1 MVRMMTAIVQRLNAA
16 LAAGFLTLTLGLG
29 GAVGSAH
36 AQGADVAELLERLQS
51 PELQNWEAV
60 ERRIYEAWSQSGS
73 ASADLLLSRG
83 KQALE
88 DEDVVAAIEH
98 LTALTDHAP
107 DFAEGW
113 HARATAFYLADRYG
127 PSLSDLRMAL
137 ALNPQHFGALAGAG
151 RILME
156 LGETEAALTA
166 YRAAAAIHPQR
177 PDISEAI
184 DRLEQEQ
191 GGQRL

>member
-1 MVRMMTAIVQRLNAA
+1 MTSIVQRLNTI
-16 LAAGFLTLTLGLG
+16 LAACFLCVTLGA
-29 GAVGSAH
+29 GAAWSQA
-36 AQGADVAELLERLQS
+36 ADPDTLMERLRA
-51 PELQNWEAV
+51 PDLQNWEAV
-60 ERRIYEAWSQSGS
+60 ERRIYDAWSKSGS
-73 ASADLLLSRG
+73 AAADLLLDRG
-83 KQALE
+83 RQALE
-88 DEDVVAAIEH
+88 DEDYVAAIEH

-113 HARATAFYLADRYG
+113 HARATAFYLSDRYG

-137 ALNPQHFGALAGAG
+137 ALNPQHFGAMAGVG

-166 YRAAAAIHPQR
+166 YQAAHAIHPQR

-184 DRLEQEQ
+184 ERLEQDL
-191 GGQRL
+191 GGQTL